1 MHCQTLTSSQM
12 QGHFQPK
19 MQPYSGHLTVPRS
32 PHFEVDR
39 RSAFKR
45 KPLESTEELQLKAA
59 KEEHERE
66 VKRRKM
72 VETKVQQVSCII
84 SQSHSKSGHFLADR
98 STAPLTVP
106 EDFHFR
112 TDERAQM
119 KGTITDFSSLN
130 NTKEVLVEE

>member
-1 MHCQTLTSSQM
+1 MHCQTLTGSQM
-12 QGHFQPK
+12 QEHFQPK
-19 MQPYSGHLTVPRS
+19 MQPYTGHLTVPRS

-45 KPLESTEELQLKAA
+45 KPVETTEELQLKAA
-59 KEEHERE
+59 KDEHERE

-72 VETKVQQVSCII
+72 VEIKVQQVSKVILL
-84 SQSHSKSGHFLADR
+84 SHFQSGHFLPDR

-112 TDERAQM
+112 TDERAQI

-130 NTKEVLVEE
+130 NTREVH